1 LVDLL
6 AAKSELKLV
15 AEWVE
20 KKAVWLAERMVGDLV
35 GMKVNK
41 KAPLMEHQLVEY
53 LVELL
58 VAKLELKM
66 VEP

>member
-1 LVDLL
+1 LVVDLVDLL

-20 KKAVWLAERMVGDLV
+20 KKAVWLAEWMAGDLV

-41 KAPLMEHQLVEY
+41 KASLMEHQLVVY
-53 LVELL
+53 LV
-58 VAKLELKM
+58 V
-66 VEP
+66 V